1 MRKDGQRRIVLPQ
14 MRTPPAVAYKPSQID
29 SIHKQGSHSERI
41 AVVFS
46 IRYRLQA

>member
-14 MRTPPAVAYKPSQID
+14 MRTPPAVAYKPPQIT
-29 SIHKQGSHSERI
+29 SIHKQGNRPEQI

-46 IRYRLQA
+46 IRYQLQA